1 MIEQL
6 KKDLDGIKKNIGV
19 LDSVV
24 NKGIDERAFDMSYE
38 IEKMKYESSF
48 NAKNILF
55 ILVICAFIISQF
67 VLAFGIYQYFSF
79 EKHNTQKYMEIVNSS
94 DDNSVLFNS
103 VNNKGE

>member
-48 NAKNILF
+48 NAKNILL
-55 ILVICAFIISQF
+55 ILVICAFILSQF
-67 VLAFGIYQYFSF
+67 VIAFGIYQYFSF
-79 EKHNTQKYMEIVNSS
+79 EKQNTQKYMEIVNSS
-94 DDNSVLFNS
+94 DNNSVLFNS
-103 VNNKGE
+103 VNNKEE